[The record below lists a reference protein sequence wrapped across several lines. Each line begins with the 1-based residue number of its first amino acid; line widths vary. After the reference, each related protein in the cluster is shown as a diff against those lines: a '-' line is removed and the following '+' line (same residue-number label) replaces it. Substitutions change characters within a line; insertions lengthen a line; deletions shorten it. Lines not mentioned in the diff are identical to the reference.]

1 MQTNSEGGMEK
12 NSKNGDGFELF
23 RGGPAVEQTGQTLS
37 ITVVQGRSTLGWTL
51 PHSERTLMPAGSSRE
66 ANSVKEGQ
74 QDRSWQPIGRPEKQ
88 AATLSHGNVTATHA
102 PHLTMASN
110 PHHHME
116 ELLEAIKHQ
125 PTAEL
130 VTAVWEGDEARV
142 RSALDRGAGPEV
154 TVPSNDGV
162 SCSLLTLAASE
173 GHDHLLSHL
182 LQAGLSIEGGGTTD
196 RTPLMMAA
204 QNGHAHTVKALLDL
218 RGNPLARDSGGRT
231 ALYFAAWQ
239 GHQQCV
245 AALLSVTPP
254 VPAHLEANTPVHAA
268 SYRGHMEV
276 LEQLAGAGWPLTVR
290 ESHGNTPMHLA
301 VAGGSVR
308 CVQWLV
314 QRGGDTS
321 KQNNAGHTPLDQ
333 ELVTAVRKGDEA
345 GVRSALDRGAR
356 PEVTVPTNAGM
367 SCSLLTLAAR
377 EGHEH
382 LLSHLL
388 QAGLSI
394 EGGGT
399 TDRTPLMMAAQNGH
413 AHTVKALLD
422 LRGNPLAMDS
432 RGRTALHFAAWQG
445 HQQCV
450 AVLLPITPPTPA
462 HLEANTPVH
471 AASYRGHVEVLE
483 QLAGAGWPL
492 NARDSHSN
500 TPMHLA
506 VAGGSVRCVQWL
518 VQRGGDT
525 SKQNN
530 AGHTPLDQELV
541 TAVREGD
548 EAGVRS
554 ALDRGAQLEV
564 TVPTNAGGSWNLVT
578 LAASEGHE
586 HLLSHL
592 LLAGLSVEGG
602 GTTDRT
608 PLMMAA
614 LHGHA
619 HTVKSLLDLRG
630 NPLAMDNDGRTALH
644 FAAWQGHQQCVAALL
659 PVTPPTPAYLEAY
672 TPVHAASYRGHVEV
686 LEQLAGAGWSLNAW
700 DSDGDTPMHLA
711 VAGGSVTCVQ
721 WLVQR
726 GGDTSMQNNAGHTP
740 LDQELV
746 TAVQEGDEAGVRSA
760 LDRGARPEVTVPTN
774 DGVSCSLL
782 TLAAREGHDHL
793 LSHLLQAGLSIE
805 DGGTT
810 DSTPL
815 MMAAQ
820 NGHAHT
826 VKALLDL
833 RGNPLAT
840 DRRGRTALH
849 FAAWQGHQQ
858 CVAVLLPVT
867 PPTPALL
874 EADTPVHAASHR
886 GHVEVLEQLADAGWP
901 LTNRDSNGDTPMH
914 LAVSGGCVA
923 AVQWLVQRGC
933 DPHVQ
938 TKDGLTPEELA
949 VQCGRHEV
957 ETWLVKNCSGVVRSK
972 TLRVEEVRA
981 WRGKHEH
988 LHNTV
993 LSMLVEGNEAAMGS
1007 IPEVNDGHTL
1017 SQDGLTPLH
1026 AAALCGAPS
1035 DAVEALLRRGVSPHV
1050 TTPDNMTPAD
1060 LARQQGHDSVIKGL
1074 QRHHCAQSYK
1084 LPEELHEELLSTV
1097 SRQDDVQAVSTLL
1110 CKGAPIEPLG
1120 GLSVLRLA
1128 VTTDRIHTVSLL
1140 LASGAPLPPSL
1151 LQEAW
1156 QSPDV
1161 TYRVLAFLTTAY
1173 CCRLRAEQRRLEKVS
1188 SALVEGIDNL
1198 VTTIEGNTPWQAA
1211 WRWGKETDRPALSD
1225 LLAKAA
1231 AANCPVTAAF
1241 LHRAGGWT
1249 VFNGAS
1255 GGTALHAALEAGHKG
1270 MAELLIR
1277 ALGGCPYVPDT
1288 HSRLPVHMIPHEEQQ
1303 RLEQKLFMAER
1314 EKLENMELRLK
1325 ADHEKTA
1332 ARTAL
1337 FIQED
1342 LFESYKKGE
1351 GKNASSPDGRAALL
1365 LASRKGLLQLT
1376 HLILQ
1381 EGHFPVDEVLDHT
1394 CGTTALHQA
1403 TSHGQDGCVA
1413 LLLSHGAN
1421 PQQRDTYG
1429 QTPRHLAAM
1438 FGHKSTFELL
1448 AHQETQDPPCRA
1460 GTTAT
1465 QVRENFK
1472 VFHNMYYKYKRNLLG
1487 TDDRHNPESVIRNL
1501 VRSKGLQELQ
1511 EEAQRVAVDL
1521 SKGEALEVK
1530 EAVMSEISIIMN
1542 KVSDADATYHGDLR
1556 LAGSSRDGS
1565 KLYVPDEFDIN
1576 LVIHKDDVGITVSE
1590 RGKEEA
1596 PLKGRLQI
1604 SVKTD
1609 NPHLEGNRFMASL
1622 YEEVHRCLAGHTLQ
1636 DKRLS
1641 LVPPGLTST
1650 QVGVGLSLAWQGRE
1664 YPLLLVSVDLVPV
1677 LEVPWLEQVSR
1688 PFLTPE
1694 DTTTMQ
1700 LSNAADGTWR
1710 CSFAL
1715 TEAEVLG
1722 TLTPAERQVQLMG
1735 KVLLSRLKPERWMP
1749 RHKKSFFKWFA
1760 TREWNIAVPSGFCFK
1775 NALLLWL
1782 EHRRRREVKLGAGQE
1797 QDHTKE
1803 LEPGQEG
1810 DPARWL
1816 VEVFRLMCANPEE
1829 SREHLTTQNNSAY
1842 FGGDCEGR
1850 KPGDG
1855 APVIVQCLEEG
1866 LEKLCSGS
1874 ASAKTI
1880 RRRRRKYY
1888 M

>member
-1 MQTNSEGGMEK
+1 MEGHQQCVAALLPFTPPTPAHLEAPTPVHAASYHGHVEVLEQLEGAGWPLTARD
-12 NSKNGDGFELF
+12 SDGNTPMHCAAAGGSVTCVQWLVQ
-23 RGGPAVEQTGQTLS
+23 RGGDTSIQNNAGHTPLDQELVIAVE
-37 ITVVQGRSTLGWTL
+37 
-51 PHSERTLMPAGSSRE
+51 
-66 ANSVKEGQ
+66 K
-74 QDRSWQPIGRPEKQ
+74 
-88 AATLSHGNVTATHA
+88 
-102 PHLTMASN
+102 
-110 PHHHME
+110 
-116 ELLEAIKHQ
+116 
-125 PTAEL
+125 
-130 VTAVWEGDEARV
+130 GDVARV
-142 RSALDRGAGPEV
+142 RSALNRGARPEV
-154 TVPSNDGV
+154 TVPTNAGM

-173 GHDHLLSHL
+173 GHDHLLPHLLQAGLSIEGGGTTDNTPLMVAAQRGHAHTVKALLDLRGNPLATNSDGWTALHFAAMEGHQQCVAALLPFTPPTPAHLEAHTPVHAASYRGHVEVLEQLEGAGWPLTARDSDGNTPMHCAAAWGSVTCVQWLVQREGDLRMQNNAGHTPLDLELVSAVKEGDEARVRSALDKGARSEVTVSTNAGVSGSLLALAVNEGHDHLLPHL

-204 QNGHAHTVKALLDL
+204 Q
-218 RGNPLARDSGGRT
+218 R
-231 ALYFAAWQ
+231 
-239 GHQQCV
+239 
-245 AALLSVTPP
+245 
-254 VPAHLEANTPVHAA
+254 
-268 SYRGHMEV
+268 
-276 LEQLAGAGWPLTVR
+276 
-290 ESHGNTPMHLA
+290 
-301 VAGGSVR
+301 
-308 CVQWLV
+308 
-314 QRGGDTS
+314 
-321 KQNNAGHTPLDQ
+321 
-333 ELVTAVRKGDEA
+333 
-345 GVRSALDRGAR
+345 
-356 PEVTVPTNAGM
+356 
-367 SCSLLTLAAR
+367 
-377 EGHEH
+377 
-382 LLSHLL
+382 
-388 QAGLSI
+388 
-394 EGGGT
+394 
-399 TDRTPLMMAAQNGH
+399 GH

-422 LRGNPLAMDS
+422 LRGNPLAMNN
-432 RGRTALHFAAWQG
+432 RGWTALHFAA
-445 HQQCV
+445 
-450 AVLLPITPPTPA
+450 
-462 HLEANTPVH
+462 LE
-471 AASYRGHVEVLE
+471 
-483 QLAGAGWPL
+483 
-492 NARDSHSN
+492 
-500 TPMHLA
+500 
-506 VAGGSVRCVQWL
+506 
-518 VQRGGDT
+518 
-525 SKQNN
+525 
-530 AGHTPLDQELV
+530 
-541 TAVREGD
+541 
-548 EAGVRS
+548 
-554 ALDRGAQLEV
+554 
-564 TVPTNAGGSWNLVT
+564 
-578 LAASEGHE
+578 
-586 HLLSHL
+586 
-592 LLAGLSVEGG
+592 
-602 GTTDRT
+602 
-608 PLMMAA
+608 
-614 LHGHA
+614 
-619 HTVKSLLDLRG
+619 
-630 NPLAMDNDGRTALH
+630 
-644 FAAWQGHQQCVAALL
+644 GHQQCVAALL
-659 PVTPPTPAYLEAY
+659 PVTPPTPAHFEVH
-672 TPVHAASYRGHVEV
+672 TPVHAASHAGHVEV
-686 LEQLAGAGWSLNAW
+686 LEQLAGAGWPLTAR
-700 DSDGDTPMHLA
+700 DSGGITPMHRA
-711 VAGGSVTCVQ
+711 MY
-721 WLVQR
+721 R
-726 GGDTSMQNNAGHTP
+726 GCA
-740 LDQELV
+740 
-746 TAVQEGDEAGVRSA
+746 
-760 LDRGARPEVTVPTN
+760 
-774 DGVSCSLL
+774 
-782 TLAAREGHDHL
+782 
-793 LSHLLQAGLSIE
+793 
-805 DGGTT
+805 
-810 DSTPL
+810 
-815 MMAAQ
+815 
-820 NGHAHT
+820 
-826 VKALLDL
+826 
-833 RGNPLAT
+833 
-840 DRRGRTALH
+840 
-849 FAAWQGHQQ
+849 
-858 CVAVLLPVT
+858 
-867 PPTPALL
+867 
-874 EADTPVHAASHR
+874 
-886 GHVEVLEQLADAGWP
+886 
-901 LTNRDSNGDTPMH
+901 
-914 LAVSGGCVA
+914 A

-938 TKDGLTPEELA
+938 TKDGHTPLMLA
-949 VQCGRHEV
+949 VQHGHHEV
-957 ETWLVKNCSGVVRSK
+957 ETWLIKNCSGVVRRK
-972 TLRVEEVRA
+972 TRRVEEVRE
-981 WRGKHEH
+981 WRVQHEH

-993 LSMLVEGNEAAMGS
+993 LSMLVEGNMSDMAN
-1007 IPEVNDGHTL
+1007 IPKDFDGHAL

-1026 AAALCGAPS
+1026 AAALCGSPS

-1060 LARQQGHDSVIKGL
+1060 LARQKGHDSVIKGL
-1074 QRHHCAQSYK
+1074 QHHNCVQSYK

-1097 SRQDDVQAVSTLL
+1097 SRWDDVQAVSILL
-1110 CKGAPIEPLG
+1110 CKGAPIELLC

-1128 VTTDRIHTVSLL
+1128 VTTDRINTVSLL
-1140 LASGAPLPPSL
+1140 LASSAPLPASL

-1161 TYRVLAFLTTAY
+1161 TYRVLALLTTAY

-1277 ALGGCPYVPDT
+1277 DLGGCPYVPDT
-1288 HSRLPVHMIPHEEQQ
+1288 RGRLPVHMMPDGEQQ
-1303 RLEQKLFMAER
+1303 RLEQKLFMMER

-1325 ADHEKTA
+1325 ADHEKST

-1337 FIQED
+1337 CVQED
-1342 LFESYKKGE
+1342 LFESHKKGE
-1351 GKNASSPDGRAALL
+1351 GKNVSSSDGHTALL

-1403 TSHGQDGCVA
+1403 ASHGQDGCVA
-1413 LLLSHGAN
+1413 LLLSAGAN

-1465 QVRENFK
+1465 QARENFK
-1472 VFHNMYYKYKRNLLG
+1472 VFHNMYYKYKRNLLD

-1501 VRSKGLQELQ
+1501 VRSIGLQELQ

-1530 EAVMSEISIIMN
+1530 EAVMAEISVIMN
-1542 KVSDADATYHGDLR
+1542 KVSATDATYRGDLR

-1609 NPHLEGNRFMASL
+1609 NPHLEGNRFMTSL

-1650 QVGVGLSLAWQGRE
+1650 QVGVGLSLAWQGEE
-1664 YPLLLVSVDLVPV
+1664 YPLLLVGVDLVPV

-1700 LSNAADGTWR
+1700 LSNTAEGTWR

-1715 TEAEVLG
+1715 TEAKVLG

-1775 NALLLWL
+1775 NAFLRWL
-1782 EHRRRREVKLGAGQE
+1782 EHRRWREVELGTGQE

-1803 LEPGQEG
+1803 LELGREG

-1829 SREHLTTQNNSAY
+1829 TREHLTTQNSSAY

-1866 LEKLCSGS
+1866 LEKFCSGS
-1874 ASAKTI
+1874 ASAKTTGP
-1880 RRRRRKYY
+1880 R
-1888 M
+1888 

>member
-1 MQTNSEGGMEK
+1 MKPGV
-12 NSKNGDGFELF
+12 SKARSFSVF
-23 RGGPAVEQTGQTLS
+23 C
-37 ITVVQGRSTLGWTL
+37 VVPETSVL
-51 PHSERTLMPAGSSRE
+51 SER
-66 ANSVKEGQ
+66 SVRLLPCQE
-74 QDRSWQPIGRPEKQ
+74 RSVASPGYVR
-88 AATLSHGNVTATHA
+88 ATHA
-102 PHLTMASN
+102 PHSTMATN
-110 PHHHME
+110 PHHDME
-116 ELLEAIKHQ
+116 EFREILEHQ
-125 PTAEL
+125 PTTDLVIAVQEGDEAGVRSALDRGARPEVTFATTAGTSWNLLSMAASEGHDHLLPHLLQAGLSIEGGGTTDMTPLMVAAQRGHTQTMKALLDLGGNPLATNRTGWTALHLAAEWGHQQCVAALIPVTPPTPAHLTVLTPVHVASYNGQVEVLEQLASASWSLTARDSDGDTPMHYAATEGSVTCLQWLEQQGCDPRVQNNAGHTPLDQEL

-1465 QVRENFK
+1465 QVCACLCARVGVEEGGAQAWAAAPASPELWGWK
-1472 VFHNMYYKYKRNLLG
+1472 KIEKGVQDRTEIRRPHVGCAYIAHRSVYTVRPRLRAPAGPRHSTITPASPLTRDYETWPQCTTLRYGGTVTISVQKQEGSVSLLG
-1487 TDDRHNPESVIRNL
+1487 MTVHVTLGSVL
-1501 VRSKGLQELQ
+1501 TLG
-1511 EEAQRVAVDL
+1511 
-1521 SKGEALEVK
+1521 
-1530 EAVMSEISIIMN
+1530 VME
-1542 KVSDADATYHGDLR
+1542 T
-1556 LAGSSRDGS
+1556 
-1565 KLYVPDEFDIN
+1565 
-1576 LVIHKDDVGITVSE
+1576 
-1590 RGKEEA
+1590 
-1596 PLKGRLQI
+1596 
-1604 SVKTD
+1604 KT
-1609 NPHLEGNRFMASL
+1609 A
-1622 YEEVHRCLAGHTLQ
+1622 YA
-1636 DKRLS
+1636 
-1641 LVPPGLTST
+1641 
-1650 QVGVGLSLAWQGRE
+1650 
-1664 YPLLLVSVDLVPV
+1664 
-1677 LEVPWLEQVSR
+1677 
-1688 PFLTPE
+1688 
-1694 DTTTMQ
+1694 
-1700 LSNAADGTWR
+1700 
-1710 CSFAL
+1710 
-1715 TEAEVLG
+1715 
-1722 TLTPAERQVQLMG
+1722 
-1735 KVLLSRLKPERWMP
+1735 VLL
-1749 RHKKSFFKWFA
+1749 
-1760 TREWNIAVPSGFCFK
+1760 
-1775 NALLLWL
+1775 
-1782 EHRRRREVKLGAGQE
+1782 
-1797 QDHTKE
+1797 
-1803 LEPGQEG
+1803 
-1810 DPARWL
+1810 
-1816 VEVFRLMCANPEE
+1816 
-1829 SREHLTTQNNSAY
+1829 
-1842 FGGDCEGR
+1842 
-1850 KPGDG
+1850 
-1855 APVIVQCLEEG
+1855 
-1866 LEKLCSGS
+1866 
-1874 ASAKTI
+1874 
-1880 RRRRRKYY
+1880 
-1888 M
+1888 